1 MKNKGFTLVEILAVI
16 VIIGIL
22 TTMAT
27 LGVTRIRKN
36 ADEKDLFNLHSSL
49 ETSFENYRT
58 VLAMNGDPQVKK
70 IIIDDAMPNDFNKYI
85 TDLSYNGRRLSKSDL
100 QDTEIAL
107 FEKGAAL
114 YDSDYIGDIAAS
126 IPNYDSMSS
135 EEQDA
140 ALEKQYIIDATCMV
154 ESKVNNPGQEG
165 ATIEKHCKKEYGA
178 FVPSKDQV
186 TCLVIVY
193 KGRVVVDDYGNN
205 DSALKF
211 NSLCGYLNKEP
222 IVG

>member
-58 VLAMNGDPQVKK
+58 VLAMNGDPQVS
-70 IIIDDAMPNDFNKYI
+70 IITIDENMPNDFNKYI
-85 TDLSYNGRRLSKSDL
+85 TDLSYNGRRLSRSDL
-100 QDTEIAL
+100 QSTEIRM

-114 YDSDYIGDIAAS
+114 YDGDYVGDIAAS

-135 EEQDA
+135 DEQYA
-140 ALEKQYIIDATCMV
+140 ALEKQYIIDSTCMV

-178 FVPSKDQV
+178 VVPSKDQI
-186 TCLVIVY
+186 TCLRIVY
-193 KGRVVVDDYGNN
+193 KGNVVVDDYGSTNG
-205 DSALKF
+205 ALKF
-211 NSLCGYLNKEP
+211 NSLCGYMHEIIMP
-222 IVG
+222 E